1 MVEMSGPNTA
11 PSQNIATQQ
20 TQLGQQYAGLAQ
32 QSLSQMNTLE
42 QPAISYYSNLVNSAN
57 SGNYNALVQ
66 AAGPTLGT
74 IAQQQNA
81 AQENIYANVPAG
93 AGRDYAL
100 AMLPQN
106 TAGQVSQTLNQ
117 QYTGGLQSLAQLGA
131 GYGSVGLQEAG
142 AGLSGLSGASQTQN
156 TVMQSQQQ
164 SKAATMGFLGSLA
177 GGGASVLTG
186 GLLGGGGGTPF
197 NASAGID
204 AFQPQI

>member
-1 MVEMSGPNTA
+1 MSGPNVQ

-20 TQLGQQYAGLAQ
+20 TQLGQQYASLAQ

-57 SGNYNALVQ
+57 SGNYSALVQ
-66 AAGPTLGT
+66 SAGPTLGT

-106 TAGQVSQTLNQ
+106 TAGQVASTLNQ
-117 QYTGGLQSLAQLGA
+117 QYTGGLQNLAALGS

-156 TVMQSQQQ
+156 SVMNAQAQ
-164 SKAATMGFLGSLA
+164 SKASTLGFLGSLTGA
-177 GGGASVLTG
+177 AASVATG
-186 GLLGGGGGTPF
+186 GLSGAFGSLGGSQGGG
-197 NASAGID
+197 S
-204 AFQPQI
+204 PQN